1 MLMRIRPPGRGPFSK
16 MVHWYP
22 SGIRSFA
29 TVRADG
35 PAPMSATFFPFF
47 VAGAFGMRS
56 VMSSLWSAATRL
68 RRQIATGLPSTRP
81 RRHAGSQGRS
91 QVRPRMP
98 GNTFDSRLRM

>member
-47 VAGAFGMRS
+47 VVGVFGMRS
-56 VMSSLWSAATRL
+56 VMSSL
-68 RRQIATGLPSTRP
+68 
-81 RRHAGSQGRS
+81 
-91 QVRPRMP
+91 
-98 GNTFDSRLRM
+98 